1 MGCGASS
8 ENNSNFEGAFDPRSG
23 KYICGQ
29 LVVREGETVSIFG
42 AKGDQQIVTGP
53 CAFRPFFSEVQF
65 LKREACDQ
73 QSYLVI
79 EYLDG
84 KVEHRRGPTFV
95 MVDPCLHRNVSV
107 KHAIMLEASQALVVY
122 SETET
127 SAHHNNH
134 DDLKSV
140 TRRLVKGP
148 EIFCPLA
155 NEWLHR
161 FSWHG
166 SIITG
171 NGKGS
176 ITGSP
181 NDTKVAHAVEFTKL
195 RELPDQMYVYK
206 VSFLM
211 LIILN
216 DDRVMSHLHSPFSTN
231 DLLIK
236 ANNQCRYYTVR
247 DLRTSDDALLTLH
260 IMIFFELVNIEKML
274 DSTNDPI
281 SDMINAANA
290 DVMTYGASRTYEG
303 LLAESNG
310 LSENASYPLLISRM
324 DSIGYKLNKVVYR
337 GYQAS
342 SKLQSM
348 QETAISSRTKLRLEA
363 DTFRQEQAN
372 ADFMLNAKEHQSK
385 QKFAQEERETE
396 HKVKMLRVKAEQEL
410 SSQRDAN
417 SLVLAHEKDMNNE
430 RTTYLN
436 SLLEMN
442 VDLTKYLCAQV
453 SSKPTSHLL
462 IENAGDNRGANLHIH

>member
-1 MGCGASS
+1 MGCSSSSSDYNASAAGDGR
-8 ENNSNFEGAFDPRSG
+8 EG
-23 KYICGQ
+23 KYSIGQ
-29 LVVREGETVSIFG
+29 LVVREGESVSIFG
-42 AKGDQQIVTGP
+42 AKGDQTIVHGP
-53 CAFRPFFSEVQF
+53 RAFRPFFSNVQF

-79 EYLDG
+79 QFLDG
-84 KVEHRRGPTFV
+84 RVEHKRGPTFV
-95 MVDPCLHRNVSV
+95 IVDPCLHRNVSV
-107 KHAIMLEASQALVVY
+107 EHAIMLEASQALVVY
-122 SETET
+122 SEDK
-127 SAHHNNH
+127 H
-134 DDLKSV
+134 V

-148 EIFCPLA
+148 EIFIPMA

-166 SIITG
+166 TVIAGKS
-171 NGKGS
+171 KGS

-195 RELPDQMYVYK
+195 RQLPDQM
-206 VSFLM
+206 
-211 LIILN
+211 
-216 DDRVMSHLHSPFSTN
+216 
-231 DLLIK
+231 
-236 ANNQCRYYTVR
+236 YYTVR

-260 IMIFFELVNIEKML
+260 IMIFFELIDIEKML

-290 DVMTYGASRTYEG
+290 DVMTFGASRTYEG

-324 DSIGYKLNKVVYR
+324 ASIGYQLNKVVYR

-342 SKLQSM
+342 PKLQAM
-348 QETAISSRTKLRLEA
+348 QESAISSRTKLRLEA

-372 ADFMLNAKEHQSK
+372 EDFMLNAQEHQSK
-385 QKFAQEERETE
+385 QRFAQEERENE
-396 HKVKMLRVKAEQEL
+396 HKAKMLRIQADQEI
-410 SSQRDAN
+410 SATRDKN
-417 SLVLAHEKDMNNE
+417 SLVLAQERDMNNE
-430 RTTYLN
+430 RKAFLQ
-436 SLLEMN
+436 SLLDMN

-462 IENAGDNRGANLHIH
+462 IENAGDNRAANLHIH